1 MVKSMERV
9 LAFRPARLPA
19 ARRQI
24 QERHPETT
32 SHPRAPTPS
41 EVSALRERVSAAA
54 RAPDSDRELRRLAG
68 TLIPREL
75 RTVVRSIGTWEDL
88 RGAISVVAL
97 TRPKAG
103 YVTALW
109 RAWQGYPTPYEIVY
123 LLAAMGQRFGMS
135 NALGEPYAAEG
146 AKWLEDQSP
155 LDAIVRWTAS
165 RRIRSDELATL
176 PASPFLAD
184 TPLVKKVFH
193 RTLQIGSSWQL
204 LQISCE
210 EVLEG
215 WSEMSGDGLKEAC
228 ANYLECV
235 DPSLWDENREALE
248 AIRDGYGLPGAR
260 GSRLD
265 FWNRVVEKRRGDFRE
280 FFITRALAHAF
291 RGDSARHRFW
301 IELRRE
307 MLDITQGF
315 AGDTEWSLIDF
326 PGFSVLEFFRIGNA
340 AYIYP
345 EGDPI
350 LKLIRLRDAF
360 TFPSEIKKILL
371 DPVPGRSDNRIIHQR
386 RWQSRARLTLRAW
399 QERYP

>member
-1 MVKSMERV
+1 MVKSMEHV
-9 LAFRPARLPA
+9 LAFRPARLPV

-24 QERHPETT
+24 QEIHLETT
-32 SHPRAPTPS
+32 SHRRTPPPS
-41 EVSALRERVSAAA
+41 EVSALRERVTAAA

-88 RGAISVVAL
+88 RGAISIVAL
-97 TRPKAG
+97 TRPRKE

-109 RAWQGYPTPYEIVY
+109 RAWQGYPTPREIVY

-135 NALGEPYAAEG
+135 DALDKRYAAEG
-146 AKWLEDQSP
+146 AKWLEDRNP
-155 LDAIVRWTAS
+155 LDAIVGWTAS
-165 RRIRSDELATL
+165 RRIRSDELADL

-184 TPLVKKVFH
+184 TPLVKNIFH

-204 LQISCE
+204 LQMSCE

-215 WSEMSGDGLKEAC
+215 WSEMSGEGLKEAC

-260 GSRLD
+260 GSRPD
-265 FWNRVVEKRRGDFRE
+265 FWSRVVEKRRGDFRE
-280 FFITRALAHAF
+280 FFITRALAQAF
-291 RGDSARHRFW
+291 RGDSARHQFW
-301 IELRRE
+301 MELRRE

-326 PGFSVLEFFRIGNA
+326 SGFSVLEFFKIGNA

-350 LKLIRLRDAF
+350 LRLIRRQDEF
-360 TFPSEIKKILL
+360 TFPSEIKKILPG
-371 DPVPGRSDNRIIHQR
+371 PVPGRSDNRIIHQR
-386 RWQSRARLTLRAW
+386 RWQSRARLTLQAW
-399 QERYP
+399 RERYS